1 MWRTVHTAHSSGSTG
16 NLQSLNPYSSN
27 REPCVD
33 VAVHWCV
40 VVLKVSIKTSTT
52 LLVNCPT
59 SVLSFGYLYWS
70 SIFSQP
76 RSQMKYSAAMYY
88 HSLSLELHIPKYLGA
103 PLDIK
108 CFQKIIYRFTSFY
121 FHTFYFASLNR
132 FTLSISGK
140 ILCWFWKVCQSFGRI
155 SQIFRRTS
163 KHSLESN
170 ITHEIPKIYI
180 EEMCIRWTENILS
193 RAQNLNIFNSYS
205 ILGHR
210 L

>member
-1 MWRTVHTAHSSGSTG
+1 MTHCAHSSGSTG

-121 FHTFYFASLNR
+121 FHTFYFLIQTKSQKTQQGHFALTLFLFSLDCCDWPIVGSH
-132 FTLSISGK
+132 FVDISALGK
-140 ILCWFWKVCQSFGRI
+140 W
-155 SQIFRRTS
+155 
-163 KHSLESN
+163 
-170 ITHEIPKIYI
+170 
-180 EEMCIRWTENILS
+180 
-193 RAQNLNIFNSYS
+193 
-205 ILGHR
+205 
-210 L
+210 